1 MGLFDDTV
9 QYLCNPRRVT
19 DLFLITDEILKDCH
33 LLDFLK
39 AALTDGLVGRLR
51 RNKEQRRMIPVG
63 RHHRSDK
70 VCDSGAVLRD
80 SHTHFSGG
88 PRVTIGTHARVTFMR
103 AVPEFNSRCRE
114 QI

>member
-1 MGLFDDTV
+1 MGLFDDSV

-19 DLFLITDEILKDCH
+19 HLFLITDEILKDCH

-39 AALTDGLVGRLR
+39 TALTDGLVGRLR
-51 RNKEQRRMIPVG
+51 RHKEQRRMIPVG

-70 VCDSGAVLRD
+70 VGDPRTVLRD
-80 SHTHFSGG
+80 SHTHLPRG
-88 PRVTIGTHARVTFMR
+88 PRVTIGTHSRVTFMC
-103 AVPEFNSRCRE
+103 AVPEFNSRSRE